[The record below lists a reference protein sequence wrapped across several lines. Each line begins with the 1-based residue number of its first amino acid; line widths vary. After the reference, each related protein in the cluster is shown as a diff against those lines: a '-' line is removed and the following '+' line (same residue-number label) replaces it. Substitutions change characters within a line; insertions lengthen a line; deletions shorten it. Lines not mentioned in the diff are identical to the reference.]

1 MSVDIAERVSCGGSQ
16 FIVSVIRTDDIKE
29 DSGELIAE
37 KVSNIVFDFKV
48 DRDAESLLINGYAL
62 KLVPQ
67 HVQKVTFFA
76 AVLPPDHPVLSSPHQ
91 NPHHNP
97 HHNSNSPAVASGHG
111 PSSLS
116 VKSPDVVEA
125 LNKLDR
131 NGLVTADVDLFVVY
145 EGDKRQLAIR
155 VQVVEL
161 AGKQV
166 SHKDLLIAQITLPQ
180 HHRFPGTYSETA
192 RIKTLEDGG
201 CVTGDWKCRVGN
213 WLKSLSGCGKKGIFG
228 GRPHPAGRPG
238 GGHPG
243 AGGFNQRHRFHKRP
257 GHGLRKFMISVVIPI
272 LIGAAAGVGI
282 GVLSV
287 FIAELVGGIVMRI
300 RGRRS
305 NAPEYIE
312 IVDTKE
318 PIEQVEEED
327 VEEPLP
333 VYQPMSF
340 DAVPEYTDSEEK
352 HR

>member
-1 MSVDIAERVSCGGSQ
+1 M
-16 FIVSVIRTDDIKE
+16 
-29 DSGELIAE
+29 
-37 KVSNIVFDFKV
+37 
-48 DRDAESLLINGYAL
+48 
-62 KLVPQ
+62 
-67 HVQKVTFFA
+67 
-76 AVLPPDHPVLSSPHQ
+76 
-91 NPHHNP
+91 
-97 HHNSNSPAVASGHG
+97 
-111 PSSLS
+111 
-116 VKSPDVVEA
+116 KSPELLEA
-125 LNKLDR
+125 LNKLER
-131 NGLVTADVDLFVVY
+131 TGLVTADVDLFVVY

-201 CVTGDWKCRVGN
+201 CAAGDWKCRVGN

-228 GRPHPAGRPG
+228 GRPHPAGGRP

-282 GVLSV
+282 GILSV

-300 RGRRS
+300 RGRRHTV
-305 NAPEYIE
+305 PEYTE

-318 PIEQVEEED
+318 DSED
-327 VEEPLP
+327 AEEPLP
-333 VYQPMSF
+333 AYQPMSF
-340 DAVPEYTDSEEK
+340 DAVPEYTDSTVEK
-352 HR
+352 R